1 MLKGEGSIEESSSEL
16 EKDGIA
22 SRLRCDASARALLL
36 VMFAYGLFL
45 ECTSVVLWG
54 GYLQL
59 LGMQLPAINQ
69 YSEFF
74 VRNAFLPLVLL
85 VSALLAYMRPH
96 VRAWRSP
103 FVVWV
108 LFCVGALLVWATSVQ
123 LIGGW
128 GVVVTGALFG
138 AGSGLMF
145 CNLQEIVAD
154 RRVFDAG
161 LVVFAAAGVSA
172 LLFFVICLL
181 PGAIT
186 FWVMFLVFVPATVL
200 LTRAAEKGTAR
211 LSGKQHPMFEVIP
224 SLRGDRRK
232 EAAIELWRPLLCVA
246 SSAFVVGI
254 VRFESVG
261 GSGSLGQTNVSN
273 MIGLLIASAILLASW
288 TFIYRRV
295 TLNRLYKILFPLT
308 ATAFLFLPFLDGT
321 FRQFVTSFV
330 FVVFSVTASLMVV
343 SCVRTARSQVLPPV
357 LVYGLFAGAVYA
369 CSLLGSFVGSLADM
383 RGGIGL
389 TELAVVALVAVYV
402 LSMAMVAP
410 QRKGEGSL
418 RQASQ
423 VPFSAMGSV
432 VERPVETDIVSA
444 RCAVAVERYALS
456 PRESDVVVLL
466 AHGRDVPY
474 IAEELVLSKN
484 TVRSHIKNIFTK
496 TGVHSRQELI
506 DLLEAIE
513 A

>member
-85 VSALLAYMRPH
+85 VSALFAYMRPH

-161 LVVFAAAGVSA
+161 LVVFAAGGISA
-172 LLFFVICLL
+172 LLFFAIRLL
-181 PGAIT
+181 PSLMAFWIMFFVVVPIT
-186 FWVMFLVFVPATVL
+186 ATLEYEAGRKAGWSAAKPQPMIEVRTA
-200 LTRAAEKGTAR
+200 TRTDRYREA
-211 LSGKQHPMFEVIP
+211 GK
-224 SLRGDRRK
+224 
-232 EAAIELWRPLLCVA
+232 ELWRPLLCVC
-246 SSAFVVGI
+246 SSAFIVGI
-254 VRFESVG
+254 VRFETIAEYGTLDWVNAS
-261 GSGSLGQTNVSN
+261 SML
-273 MIGLLIASAILLASW
+273 GLLIASVVLLASW
-288 TFIYRRV
+288 SFIYRRV
-295 TLNRLYKILFPLT
+295 TLARLYKVLFPLT
-308 ATAFLFLPFLDGT
+308 ATAFLFLPFLNGA
-321 FRQFVTSFV
+321 FEQLVVSFV
-330 FVVFSVTASLMVV
+330 FIVFSIASLLMVV
-343 SCVRTARSQVLPPV
+343 TCVRTARSQVLPPA
-357 LVYGLFAGAVYA
+357 LVFGLFAGAVYA